1 MDNSS
6 HELPR
11 WRSPSPMAASMIPP
25 PIVESTYASPPKPV
39 AQSIII
45 ERSTPLQDR
54 QSELEADLQFLLDA
68 QAEGLVRGLE
78 GGLADD
84 QTSNGSTTPTAQ
96 SIRSSSAARRKPR
109 PARQKPGLRSARK
122 GIYNAMM
129 ALSTVKHEELQGIDE
144 NLRAKEQIL
153 EQIDE
158 WDKKRHGLREA
169 AQNVDSDEDTVRVKR
184 LRQEAD
190 TLQESINHVELQ
202 LSDMKARHRKLTRQV
217 AAVEN
222 SMQAKLASYTSSLKM
237 LEEDV
242 QKFLTLDSTED
253 TSRPRSSNGQASM
266 WEIPAKRRTLGIARR
281 HWKEERDA
289 VMERRESTQHEKAA
303 LEEGTQI
310 WREVVAQVTDFERLM
325 RSQMAEQSMQPP
337 DTPGDST
344 SANASQRL
352 KELLSHMDRLV
363 ENLESNFELAKEQ
376 NWNLL
381 VAAIGA
387 ELDALKQGRQL
398 LDNVLR
404 STSSEPDEP
413 DEPAGGPQNGSPG
426 SDDEIHELDKS
437 FETARRR
444 MSNGHEADDDPD
456 PELLFSR
463 HDIDTV

>member
-6 HELPR
+6 NELPR

-96 SIRSSSAARRKPR
+96 SIRSSSAARRTTR
-109 PARQKPGLRSARK
+109 PARPKPGLRGARK

-129 ALSTVKHEELQGIDE
+129 ALSTVKHEELQAIDE
-144 NLRAKEQIL
+144 DVRTKEQTV

-158 WDKKRHGLREA
+158 WDKKRHGLQEA
-169 AQNVDSDEDTVRVKR
+169 AQNVDSDEDTVRVQR

-190 TLQESINHVELQ
+190 TLQESINHSELQ
-202 LSDMKARHRKLTRQV
+202 LSDMKARHRELTRQV
-217 AAVEN
+217 AGVEN

-237 LEEDV
+237 LDEDV

-253 TSRPRSSNGQASM
+253 ISRPRSSNGQASIR
-266 WEIPAKRRTLGIARR
+266 EIPAKRRTLDMARQ

-289 VMERRESTQHEKAA
+289 ATERRDSTQHEKAA
-303 LEEGTQI
+303 LDEGTLI
-310 WREVVAQVTDFERLM
+310 WKEVVAQVTNFERLM
-325 RSQMAEQSMQPP
+325 RSQMAEQSPQPP
-337 DTPGDST
+337 DMPGDLT
-344 SANASQRL
+344 SGNASQRL

-363 ENLESNFELAKEQ
+363 EELDSNFELAKDR

-387 ELDALKQGRQL
+387 EVDALRQGRQL

-404 STSSEPDEP
+404 SASGDADEP
-413 DEPAGGPQNGSPG
+413 VSGPQNGISG

-437 FETARRR
+437 FETARRH
-444 MSNGHEADDDPD
+444 MSSGNEEDDDDPD

-463 HDIDTV
+463 HDIDTD